1 MKICIYGA
9 SSNIIDDKYISG
21 GEDLGERLA
30 KRGHGIV
37 YGGGAEGMMGA
48 VARGVTKGN
57 GEIIGIAPSFF
68 KVDGVLYDKCTKFLY
83 TDTMRQRK
91 EMMENLSDAF
101 LVTPGGIGTYDEFFE
116 ILTLRQLCK
125 HLKPIAIFDINGYFK
140 PLISLLEN
148 TISEKFMPQTNRS
161 LYFYSDNPDEII
173 NYLENHKAE
182 VTDIGELK
190 NISK

>member
-9 SSNIIDDKYISG
+9 SSNIIDSVYIEG
-21 GEDLGERLA
+21 GEDLGRRLA
-30 KRGHGIV
+30 KRGHAIV

-48 VARGVTKGN
+48 VARGMSQEN

-83 TDTMRQRK
+83 TDTMRDRK
-91 EMMENLSDAF
+91 KMMEDLSDAF

-140 PLISLLEN
+140 PLIDMLEQ
-148 TISEKFMPQTNRS
+148 TIKEKFMPDTNRK
-161 LYFYSDNPDEII
+161 LYFVSDNPDDII
-173 NYLENHKAE
+173 DYLENYKATE
-182 VTDIGELK
+182 TDISTLK
-190 NISK
+190 HISK

>member
-1 MKICIYGA
+1 MNICIYGA
-9 SSNIIDDKYISG
+9 SSNIIDNVYIEG
-21 GEDLGERLA
+21 GEALGKKLA
-30 KRGHGIV
+30 DRGHGIV

-68 KVDGVLYDKCTKFLY
+68 KVDGVLYDNCTKFLY
-83 TDTMRQRK
+83 TDTMRERK
-91 EMMENLSDAF
+91 KMMEDLSDAF

-140 PLISLLEN
+140 PLIALLEN
-148 TISEKFMPQTNRS
+148 TISERFMPDTNRK
-161 LYFYSDNPDEII
+161 LYFYSDNPNAII
-173 NYLENHKAE
+173 DYLENYSAE
-182 VTDIGELK
+182 ITDIKELK

>member
-9 SSNIIDDKYISG
+9 SSNIIDNVYIEG
-21 GEDLGERLA
+21 GEALGKKLA
-30 KRGHGIV
+30 ARGHGIV

-48 VARGVTKGN
+48 VARGVTKGG

-83 TDTMRQRK
+83 TDTMRERK
-91 EMMENLSDAF
+91 KMMEDLSDGF

-140 PLISLLEN
+140 PLIALLEN
-148 TISEKFMPQTNRS
+148 TISERFMPYTNRK
-161 LYFYSDNPDEII
+161 LYFYSDKPNAII
-173 NYLENHKAE
+173 
-182 VTDIGELK
+182 D
-190 NISK
+190 